1 MISLIVAVLL
11 LVATAAAIGTM
22 ILAITT
28 TVVTTSCIL
37 GCGCDSTAEVAVL
50 AASKLAETTVC
61 SDKTK
66 TAPFPLG
73 LQQREGR
80 CDHYGLDCSQYE
92 YSCYDYDCKHSVTV
106 AAELQPRN

>member
-1 MISLIVAVLL
+1 MIV
-11 LVATAAAIGTM
+11 
-22 ILAITT
+22 
-28 TVVTTSCIL
+28 
-37 GCGCDSTAEVAVL
+37 DSTAEVAVL

-106 AAELQPRN
+106 AAETSTSKLKKLLLGSITTITTVVTAIGYLRLLRLKPL

>member
-1 MISLIVAVLL
+1 MIV
-11 LVATAAAIGTM
+11 
-22 ILAITT
+22 
-28 TVVTTSCIL
+28 
-37 GCGCDSTAEVAVL
+37 DSTAEVAVL

-106 AAELQPRN
+106 AAETSTSKLKKSWLGSITTITTVVTAIGNLRLLRLKPL

>member
-1 MISLIVAVLL
+1 MIV
-11 LVATAAAIGTM
+11 
-22 ILAITT
+22 
-28 TVVTTSCIL
+28 
-37 GCGCDSTAEVAVL
+37 DSTAEVAVL

-61 SDKTK
+61 SDETN

-106 AAELQPRN
+106 AAETSTSKLKKLWLGSITTITTVVTAIGYLRLLRLKPL

>member
-1 MISLIVAVLL
+1 MIV
-11 LVATAAAIGTM
+11 
-22 ILAITT
+22 
-28 TVVTTSCIL
+28 
-37 GCGCDSTAEVAVL
+37 DSTAEDAVL

-92 YSCYDYDCKHSVTV
+92 YSCYDYDCKLSVAGQYNYDYNCCNCNRLSEAIEVKTAVSTIAMAEV
-106 AAELQPRN
+106 AMSANRCYNNC

>member
-1 MISLIVAVLL
+1 MIV
-11 LVATAAAIGTM
+11 
-22 ILAITT
+22 
-28 TVVTTSCIL
+28 
-37 GCGCDSTAEVAVL
+37 DSTAEVAVL

-106 AAELQPRN
+106 AAETSISKLKNCSWAV